1 MAQKDDRDK
10 IRTITPPAGVRAQTA
25 RPLAESF
32 DEETPVEGDPVS
44 QINTRA
50 KNAANNSRAAFGAV
64 AELRREVR
72 ANNDRDIRDH
82 EVMTTSMDRIM
93 NKVDELGTHVGDIRE
108 SMGEVRGKLHI
119 LVNELAADRAERAE
133 SAKIK
138 AVTEAEI
145 KKAAAVADAE
155 IKKAEAVADAEIKK
169 AEAVAEIDETKE
181 EAKHRRARNLKIL
194 GAILTAISVLITM
207 LTKC

>member
-10 IRTITPPAGVRAQTA
+10 LRTITPPAGVRAQTA

-32 DEETPVEGDPVS
+32 DEDTPIDGDPVS
-44 QINTRA
+44 QLQTRA
-50 KNAANNSRAAFGAV
+50 KNAANNSRAAFGAI

-82 EVMTTSMDRIM
+82 EIMMTSSDRIM
-93 NKVDELGTHVGDIRE
+93 VKVEELSSHVGDIRE
-108 SMGEVRGKLHI
+108 PMGEVRGKLHI

-138 AVTEAEI
+138 AVT
-145 KKAAAVADAE
+145 DAE
-155 IKKAEAVADAEIKK
+155 IKR
-169 AEAVAEIDETKE
+169 AEAVAELHETKE
-181 EAKHRRARNLKIL
+181 QQKHRRARNLKIL
-194 GAILTAISVLITM
+194 GTILMILGALATALA
-207 LTKC
+207 KC